1 MMNRLFL
8 LIILVLPG
16 MISGQSLIG
25 FAGSNSQNISSSA
38 GEVSIGLASDASN
51 SLTVGFQ
58 QPSIQLTAIQE
69 DVLVDVSIYPNP
81 VLSHL
86 NVEHSMDEPLTLILR
101 DEMGRTLELV
111 NDLNQ
116 TYILN
121 FEEFPNGKYIIEFVT
136 EDAKTSYSIL
146 KLN

>member
-1 MMNRLFL
+1 MIYRLTLLLFL
-8 LIILVLPG
+8 SLPG
-16 MISGQSLIG
+16 VIHGQSLIG
-25 FAGSNSQNISSSA
+25 FSGSTSQNINSSA

>member
-1 MMNRLFL
+1 MRRLFI
-8 LIILVLPG
+8 LIILALPG
-16 MISGQSLIG
+16 ITSGQSLIG
-25 FAGSNSQNISSSA
+25 FAGSTSQNTSSSA
-38 GEVSIGLASDASN
+38 GEVSIGLASDANN

-69 DVLVDVSIYPNP
+69 DVLVNVSMYPNP

-101 DEMGRTLELV
+101 DEMGRTLELI
-111 NDLNQ
+111 NGLNQ

-121 FEEFPNGKYIIEFVT
+121 LEEFPNGRYIIEFVT
-136 EDAKTSYSIL
+136 EKARTSYSIL

>member
-1 MMNRLFL
+1 MNRLFL

>member
-1 MMNRLFL
+1 MNRLFL
-8 LIILVLPG
+8 LIILALPG
-16 MISGQSLIG
+16 MTSGQSLIG
-25 FAGSNSQNISSSA
+25 FAGSASQNISSSA
-38 GEVSIGLASDASN
+38 GEVSIGLSSDASN

-69 DVLVDVSIYPNP
+69 DVLVDVSMYPNP

-121 FEEFPNGKYIIEFVT
+121 LEEFPNGKYIIEFVT
-136 EDAKTSYSIL
+136 EDANTSYSIL

>member
-8 LIILVLPG
+8 LIILALPG
-16 MISGQSLIG
+16 ITSGQSLIG
-25 FAGSNSQNISSSA
+25 FAGSTSQNISSSA
-38 GEVSIGLASDASN
+38 GEVSIGLASDANN
-51 SLTVGFQ
+51 SLTIGFQ

-69 DVLVDVSIYPNP
+69 DVLVDVSMYPNP

-121 FEEFPNGKYIIEFVT
+121 LEEFPNGKYIIEFVT
-136 EDAKTSYSIL
+136 EDANTSYSIL

>member
-1 MMNRLFL
+1 MNRLFL
-8 LIILVLPG
+8 LIILALPG
-16 MISGQSLIG
+16 ITSGQSLIG
-25 FAGSNSQNISSSA
+25 FAGSTSQNISSSA
-38 GEVSIGLASDASN
+38 GEVSIGLASDANN
-51 SLTVGFQ
+51 SLTIGFQ

-69 DVLVDVSIYPNP
+69 DVLVDVSMYPNP

-121 FEEFPNGKYIIEFVT
+121 LEEFPNGKYIIEFVT
-136 EDAKTSYSIL
+136 EDANTSYSIL

>member
-1 MMNRLFL
+1 MNRLFL
-8 LIILVLPG
+8 LIILALPG
-16 MISGQSLIG
+16 ITSGQSLIG
-25 FAGSNSQNISSSA
+25 FAGSTSQNISSSA
-38 GEVSIGLASDASN
+38 GEVSIGLASDANN

-69 DVLVDVSIYPNP
+69 DVLVDVSMYPNP

-121 FEEFPNGKYIIEFVT
+121 LEEFPNGKYIIEFVT
-136 EDAKTSYSIL
+136 EDANTSYSIL

>member
-1 MMNRLFL
+1 MRRLFI
-8 LIILVLPG
+8 LIILALPG
-16 MISGQSLIG
+16 ITSGQSLIG
-25 FAGSNSQNISSSA
+25 FAGSTSQNTSSSA
-38 GEVSIGLASDASN
+38 GEVSIGLASDANN

-69 DVLVDVSIYPNP
+69 DVLVNVSMYPNP

-101 DEMGRTLELV
+101 DEMGRTLELI
-111 NDLNQ
+111 NGLNQ

-121 FEEFPNGKYIIEFVT
+121 LEEFPNGKYIIDLIT
-136 EDAKTSYSIL
+136 EKAITSYSIL

>member
-8 LIILVLPG
+8 LIILALPG
-16 MISGQSLIG
+16 ITSGQSLIG
-25 FAGSNSQNISSSA
+25 FAGSTSQNISSSA
-38 GEVSIGLASDASN
+38 GEVSIGLASDANN

-69 DVLVDVSIYPNP
+69 DVLVDVSMYPNP

-121 FEEFPNGKYIIEFVT
+121 LEEFPNGKYIIEFVT
-136 EDAKTSYSIL
+136 EDANTSYSIL

>member
-1 MMNRLFL
+1 MNRLFL
-8 LIILVLPG
+8 LIILALPG
-16 MISGQSLIG
+16 ITSGQSLIG
-25 FAGSNSQNISSSA
+25 FAGSTSQNISSSA
-38 GEVSIGLASDASN
+38 GEVSIGLASDANN
-51 SLTVGFQ
+51 SLTIGFQ

-69 DVLVDVSIYPNP
+69 DVLVDVSMYPNP

-121 FEEFPNGKYIIEFVT
+121 LEEFPNGKYIIEFVT

>member
-1 MMNRLFL
+1 MNRLFL
-8 LIILVLPG
+8 LIILALPG
-16 MISGQSLIG
+16 ITSGQSLIG
-25 FAGSNSQNISSSA
+25 FAGSTSQNISSSA
-38 GEVSIGLASDASN
+38 GEVSIGLASDANN

-69 DVLVDVSIYPNP
+69 DVLVDVSMYPNP

-121 FEEFPNGKYIIEFVT
+121 LEEFPNGKYIIEFVT

>member
-8 LIILVLPG
+8 LIILALPG
-16 MISGQSLIG
+16 ITSGQSLIG
-25 FAGSNSQNISSSA
+25 FAGSTSQNISSSA
-38 GEVSIGLASDASN
+38 GEVSIGLASDANN

-69 DVLVDVSIYPNP
+69 DVLVDVSMYPNP

-121 FEEFPNGKYIIEFVT
+121 LEEFPNGKYIIEFVT